1 MCKILE
7 TTVLCIALVI
17 IGIADSI
24 RKFFY
29 PYPEREEEYDKE
41 NWQEKMCDE
50 LGWEYKD
57 SSGNY

>member
-1 MCKILE
+1 MGKILE
-7 TTVLCIALVI
+7 TTVLCIALVV

-24 RKFFY
+24 REFFY
-29 PYPEREEEYDKE
+29 PYPKREEEYDKE